1 MEWFVVVLIVAAIGI
16 AAVAAA
22 GRLGQMNAEPVRDVY
37 RQDLP
42 ERPLVGSDVET
53 VTFAVT
59 FRGYAMSQVD
69 DLLARLSREID
80 DRDRQIA
87 ALTGSGPPAGQFPA
101 TGPAPSA
108 PAAPVP
114 TAPGSAWPPT
124 AAPPTA
130 PPHTTAP
137 HGTAPP
143 TPPTAGQ
150 PHPTTEATQG

>member
-1 MEWFVVVLIVAAIGI
+1 VEWFVVVLIVAAIGI

-42 ERPLVGSDVET
+42 QRPLVGSDVET
-53 VTFAVT
+53 VKFAVT

-69 DLLARLSREID
+69 DLLARLGREID

-87 ALTGSGPPAGQFPA
+87 ALTGSGPPAGQFSP
-101 TGPAPSA
+101 TGPAP
-108 PAAPVP
+108 
-114 TAPGSAWPPT
+114 TATGSTWPPT

-130 PPHTTAP
+130 A
-137 HGTAPP
+137 
-143 TPPTAGQ
+143 PPTAGQ
-150 PHPTTEATQG
+150 SHPTPEAAPE

>member
-1 MEWFVVVLIVAAIGI
+1 MEWFVVALIVAAIGI

-53 VTFAVT
+53 VKFAVT

-80 DRDRQIA
+80 DRDRQLA
-87 ALTGSGPPAGQFPA
+87 ALRGSGPAAADFPA
-101 TGPAPSA
+101 TGAG
-108 PAAPVP
+108 
-114 TAPGSAWPPT
+114 TAWPPT

-130 PPHTTAP
+130 
-137 HGTAPP
+137 APP
-143 TPPTAGQ
+143 TAA
-150 PHPTTEATQG
+150 PHPTPEATQG